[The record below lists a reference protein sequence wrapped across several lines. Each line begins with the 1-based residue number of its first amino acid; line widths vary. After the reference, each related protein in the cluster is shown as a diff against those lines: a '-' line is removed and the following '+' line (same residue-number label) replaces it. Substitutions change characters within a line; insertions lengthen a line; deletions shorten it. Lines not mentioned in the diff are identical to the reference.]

1 MCEPANNIKMK
12 KFTTMKETERPTG
25 SERTVMSTVLRNM
38 PIARADITKLTN
50 LSQQSVHRIVDNLAE
65 RDLLRLDDPYI
76 SGRGKPSPRVKIE
89 TKRFISIG
97 ISIGTEEAKVCAMDL
112 AGQPIHQDILKV
124 DPGEPRKLITA
135 FEAKIAQWLNE
146 ELSQNQILGL
156 GIAMQGHR
164 VDRQGIFVAPSP
176 LAKWA
181 NYPLAKEFSSHFELP
196 VFAENNATCSAT
208 AEFYLGAGAGSD
220 PHCLAYLSFNYGYG
234 AGLFVE
240 RDAFLGGHG
249 NAGEISTIFT
259 PEQANKRPA
268 LGELVKRLNKASY
281 SISNIRTLI
290 ESIEPSNPVISNWLD
305 EIKPQLCLSIRALKA
320 VADPNEIVFGGE
332 APSYLRE
339 RLVETAAEAFKGQ
352 LTPNPILRV
361 SDIPFDPA
369 HIGAALL
376 PLHKL
381 IY

>member
-1 MCEPANNIKMK
+1 
-12 KFTTMKETERPTG
+12 MKETERPTG

-112 AGQPIHQDILKV
+112 AGQPIHQDILEV
-124 DPGEPRKLITA
+124 DPGEPRKLIAA
-135 FEAKIAQWLNE
+135 FEAKIAQWLSE

-164 VDRQGIFVAPSP
+164 VERRGIFVAPSP

-181 NYPLAKEFSSHFELP
+181 NYPLAKEFSSHFGLP

-208 AEFYLGAGAGSD
+208 AEFYLGASDGSD

-259 PEQANKRPA
+259 SDQANKRPA

-281 SISNIRTLI
+281 SISNIQMLTKNI
-290 ESIEPSNPVISNWLD
+290 DPSNPVISNWLE
-305 EIKPQLCLSIRALKA
+305 EIRPQLCLSIRALKA
-320 VADPNEIVFGGE
+320 VVDPNEIVFGGE
-332 APSYLRE
+332 APTYLRE
-339 RLVETAAEAFKGQ
+339 RLVETASGAFEGQ
-352 LTPNPILRV
+352 LTPNPVLRV
-361 SDIPFDPA
+361 SNIPFDPA

>member
-1 MCEPANNIKMK
+1 MK
-12 KFTTMKETERPTG
+12 KFATMKEKERPTG
-25 SERTVMSTVLRNM
+25 SERVVLSTVLRNM
-38 PIARADITKLTN
+38 PIARADVTKLTK
-50 LSQQSVHRIVDNLAE
+50 LSQQSVHRIVENLVD
-65 RDLLRLDDPYI
+65 RKLLRLDEPHI
-76 SGRGKPSPRVKIE
+76 SGRGKPSPRIRIE
-89 TKRFISIG
+89 TEKYISIG

-112 AGQPIHQDILKV
+112 SGHPLHQDILKV
-124 DPGEPRKLITA
+124 DPSEPSELITA
-135 FEAKIAQWLNE
+135 FEAQIFKWLKD

-164 VDRQGIFVAPSP
+164 VDRQGIFVAPRP

-181 NYPLAKEFSSHFELP
+181 NYPLAEEFNEYFGLP

-208 AEFYLGAGAGSD
+208 AEFYLGARDGSD

-268 LGELVKRLNKASY
+268 LGELVKRFNKS
-281 SISNIRTLI
+281 SHSTSNIKTFI
-290 ESIEPSNPVISNWLD
+290 ESVEPSNTVIANWL
-305 EIKPQLCLSIRALKA
+305 EEVKPQLCLSIRALKA

-332 APSYLRE
+332 APIYLRE
-339 RLVETAAEAFKGQ
+339 LLVKTADEAFEGQ
-352 LTPNPILRV
+352 LSPNPILRV

-381 IY
+381 VY